1 MDLTW
6 HLHKVA
12 LEELLQPLLSC
23 RICQVADVETA
34 ALSRAGGSG
43 IGRLVS
49 NAGVGQSGS
58 HVVDGSVSGVV
69 LLSRHFVGDR
79 VELTSEMD

>member
-1 MDLTW
+1 MQQDLKVMSY
-6 HLHKVA
+6 LHKVA

-23 RICQVADVETA
+23 RICQVADVEAA

-49 NAGVGQSGS
+49 NGGVGQSGS
-58 HVVDGSVSGVV
+58 HVVDGSVSGLV
-69 LLSRHFVGDR
+69 LLGRHF
-79 VELTSEMD
+79 EW